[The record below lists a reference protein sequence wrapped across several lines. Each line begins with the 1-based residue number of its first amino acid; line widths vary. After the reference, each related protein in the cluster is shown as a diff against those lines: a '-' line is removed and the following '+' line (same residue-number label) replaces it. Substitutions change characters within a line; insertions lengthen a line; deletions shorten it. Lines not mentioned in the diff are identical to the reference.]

1 MGTDIKVE
9 FEAKR
14 NGKWEPVHNQYAIE
28 RNYLFFAWLANQRN
42 EYGVQ
47 PIAKHRGLPRD
58 YRYEDGPGEHS
69 QSWLS
74 VDEILNAPDQEITM
88 KGCLAEAEY
97 KKWNGVGKPSADV
110 IYGPELSGRHGYVE
124 VTWTVKIREE
134 FSDFLKTVE
143 ALRNEYG
150 EVRMVFGFDS

>member
-1 MGTDIKVE
+1 MGTDVKVE

-14 NGKWEPVHNQYAIE
+14 NGKWEQVHTQYAIE

-74 VDEILNAPDQEITM
+74 ADEILNAPDQEITM

-97 KKWNGVGKPSADV
+97 KK
-110 IYGPELSGRHGYVE
+110 
-124 VTWTVKIREE
+124 
-134 FSDFLKTVE
+134 
-143 ALRNEYG
+143 
-150 EVRMVFGFDS
+150 

>member
-1 MGTDIKVE
+1 MGIDVRVE

-14 NGKWEPVHNQYAIE
+14 NGKWEQVHFSYAIE

-47 PIAKHRGLPRD
+47 PIAKFRGLPKD

-74 VDEILNAPDQEITM
+74 ADEILNAPDQVINM
-88 KGCLAEAEY
+88 KGCITEADY
-97 KKWNGVGKPSADV
+97 KKWSGVGMPSADV
-110 IYGPELSGRHGYVE
+110 IYGAELSGRSGFVE
-124 VTWTVKIREE
+124 VSWLVNIKDE
-134 FSDFLKTVE
+134 FSAFLKTV
-143 ALRNEYG
+143 ADLRNEYG
-150 EVRMVFGFDS
+150 DVRVVFGFES